1 LNRSSLAGFHPLGDM
16 KPCKSF
22 WQADSFAFMGL
33 VGLAITIALN
43 LVALLLLK
51 KAEAEYFSGKWWSV
65 WFPSYTVWLTFTV
78 ISVACFCYRKP
89 RERRT
94 VKRGLK

>member
-1 LNRSSLAGFHPLGDM
+1 M

-22 WQADSFAFMGL
+22 WLAGSFAFMGL

-51 KAEAEYFSGKWWSV
+51 KAEAEYFSDKWWSV
-65 WFPSYTVWLTFTV
+65 WFPSYIVWLTFTIV
-78 ISVACFCYRKP
+78 GVVCFCWRK
-89 RERRT
+89 RDDT
-94 VKRGLK
+94 KADA